1 MLLQARTEQ
10 ETERANAAE
19 TRVAALNQEAQAHAC
34 EIREKKGEVEQAR
47 RDLSEAQVEHSLTL
61 IVTCHW

>member
-19 TRVAALNQEAQAHAC
+19 TRVATLNQEAQAHAS
-34 EIREKKGEVEQAR
+34 EMREKKGEVEQAR
-47 RDLSEAQVEHSLTL
+47 RDLSEAQVKHFLTL